1 VIAPYSDD
9 APAILERPLGK
20 GRAITMTTPVS
31 DDPNREPWNLLPV
44 GEAWPFVVLVNQMM
58 SYLVGTGN
66 QELNYSPGQTAVL
79 ELNPADQFHAYVL
92 TGPDGLDT
100 RVAPDLKQHRLVVP
114 ATDQPG
120 NYRVRAGGTD
130 GVDRGFS
137 VNLSARETR
146 LDRYADKELERLFG
160 TFPYRV
166 ARSKDQIELDV
177 STGRV
182 GRELFGLL
190 ILVTAVILGLEHV
203 LANKFYRKG

>member
-1 VIAPYSDD
+1 
-9 APAILERPLGK
+9 
-20 GRAITMTTPVS
+20 
-31 DDPNREPWNLLPV
+31 
-44 GEAWPFVVLVNQMM
+44 
-58 SYLVGTGN
+58 
-66 QELNYSPGQTAVL
+66 
-79 ELNPADQFHAYVL
+79 
-92 TGPDGLDT
+92 
-100 RVAPDLKQHRLVVP
+100 
-114 ATDQPG
+114 
-120 NYRVRAGGTD
+120 
-130 GVDRGFS
+130 VDRGFS